1 MLVCLVAIRSRSGDL
16 SCFGVLVK
24 GGVPVHH
31 RVWAMIGDKRDKRDN
46 RNKRQSLEVQ
56 SRGKAMR
63 KYLQFTLNRKPHG
76 PKNGIFKWQETL
88 DHWRAL

>member
-31 RVWAMIGDKRDKRDN
+31 RVWTMIGDN

-56 SRGKAMR
+56 NRGQSYEKIPAVHT
-63 KYLQFTLNRKPHG
+63 Q
-76 PKNGIFKWQETL
+76 QETKWAKER
-88 DHWRAL
+88 DF

>member
-24 GGVPVHH
+24 GGVAVHH
-31 RVWAMIGDKRDKRDN
+31 RVWTMIGDKRD
-46 RNKRQSLEVQ
+46 KRQSLEVQ

-63 KYLQFTLNRKPHG
+63 KYLQFTLNMKPHG

>member
-31 RVWAMIGDKRDKRDN
+31 RVWTMIGDKRDKRDN

-56 SRGKAMR
+56 NRGQSYEKIPAVHT
-63 KYLQFTLNRKPHG
+63 Q
-76 PKNGIFKWQETL
+76 QETTWAKER
-88 DHWRAL
+88 DF

>member
-31 RVWAMIGDKRDKRDN
+31 RVWTMIGDKRD
-46 RNKRQSLEVQ
+46 KRQSLEVQ